1 MTHERPSSLKKRHLK
16 GLASR
21 HHVEYTGQ
29 YLFECLRHGAILDN
43 IAIERII
50 MAFSVVNSAGNGWT
64 DGIRRVLVWV
74 SKSVYFHVAVVS
86 IQRLVSLGH
95 HYHGIRS
102 N

>member
-1 MTHERPSSLKKRHLK
+1 
-16 GLASR
+16 
-21 HHVEYTGQ
+21 
-29 YLFECLRHGAILDN
+29 
-43 IAIERII
+43 
-50 MAFSVVNSAGNGWT
+50 
-64 DGIRRVLVWV
+64 LVWV